1 MNESLCAAALKSPK
15 HAEEFMQTNMLLKQ
29 GDRLTAAELM
39 LNRFE
44 KHDERNMHKHMQD
57 MIHL

>member
-1 MNESLCAAALKSPK
+1 MHKTVCN
-15 HAEEFMQTNMLLKQ
+15 QNMLLKQ